1 MTHQLYTVFYLD
13 TNLKEAYLKLILII
27 LLQQLSEEDILLKK
41 SLIFGL
47 LTIFI
52 SMGAG
57 CSGTRAPHQTTGATN
72 AAVTGGEISVLSLR
86 GDTSSMTQDQIVE
99 LNRVGAWMDRDIIK
113 QLKRAGYTAK
123 LLKSRSDFSGTGHLL
138 IIDVD
143 KFNAGN
149 RAARAFV
156 GFGAGSSSLDL
167 DYQLL
172 NSQNKVISQW
182 KDGVGSSKGGTYC
195 AQTLNRNTIKQLRS
209 RL

>member
-1 MTHQLYTVFYLD
+1 M
-13 TNLKEAYLKLILII
+13 
-27 LLQQLSEEDILLKK
+27 LKK
-41 SLIFGL
+41 SLLFSLFI
-47 LTIFI
+47 IFI
-52 SMGAG
+52 ALTTG
-57 CSGTRAPHQTTGATN
+57 CSGTRAPQQTAGAV
-72 AAVTGGEISVLSLR
+72 VTGGKISVLSLR
-86 GDTSSMTQDQIVE
+86 GDTGSMTQDQIVE

-123 LLKSRSDFSGTGHLL
+123 LLKSHSDFSGSGHLL

-143 KFNAGN
+143 KFNPGN

-156 GFGAGSSSLDL
+156 GFGAGASSLDL

-172 NSQNKVISQW
+172 DNQNKVVSQW

-209 RL
+209 KL